1 MHRFVRTLAS
11 TLTLALSCVFVFPF
25 VSANQA
31 LAQSPWDTNQ
41 PAPTADATQPRLIA
55 SGGFPSFEVNRA
67 KSNVTENKSKSTT
80 KMGTAPLVTVSSS
93 LAVVLGLFAALV
105 WVSRKYGSK
114 QSGGALPSELVEV
127 LGAQSLDAR
136 TRIQLI
142 RVGTRIIVAAQS
154 ASGGLQSLSEISDA
168 DEVHRILSACTSN
181 SRATFA
187 ATLQELEGEPT
198 RGGFADSHPPAR
210 RKLFANA

>member
-67 KSNVTENKSKSTT
+67 KSNV
-80 KMGTAPLVTVSSS
+80 GTAPLVTVSSS

>member
-1 MHRFVRTLAS
+1 MHRFVRTWAS
-11 TLTLALSCVFVFPF
+11 TITLALSCVFAFAC
-25 VSANQA
+25 VSANHA
-31 LAQSPWDTNQ
+31 LAQSPWDTNH

-127 LGAQSLDAR
+127 LGTQSLDAR

-168 DEVHRILSACTSN
+168 DEVHRILTACTSN

-187 ATLQELEGEPT
+187 TTLQEFEGEPT
-198 RGGFADSHPPAR
+198 RGGFADSNPPIR
-210 RKLFANA
+210 RKLFASA